1 MSKSRVLITYS
12 DGYVE
17 EKPMN
22 TAIFGLKRNGECPVL
37 IEISGHFTISQYRR
51 FKLGVCPA
59 KGKVIVKHS

>member
-1 MSKSRVLITYS
+1 
-12 DGYVE
+12 
-17 EKPMN
+17 MN